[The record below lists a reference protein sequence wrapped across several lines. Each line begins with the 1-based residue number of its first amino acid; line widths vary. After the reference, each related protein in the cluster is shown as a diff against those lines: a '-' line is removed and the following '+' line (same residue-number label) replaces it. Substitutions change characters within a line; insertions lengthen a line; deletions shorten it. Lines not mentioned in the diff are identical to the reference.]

1 MEDENVQLKESIR
14 RGDTTQSLLRGK
26 LDTVR
31 FETSE
36 RAWLDEKRILQ
47 TEIDRLKD
55 RLKVAEEQSIR
66 DIGII
71 ATLEERLKDSSS
83 LPSADVDDIGG
94 EDLNEELNIS
104 RKNLYFRLEVGTNGR
119 RLRLARSDN
128 ELTATKAEVEFL
140 KANVKNG

>member
-26 LDTVR
+26 LDTAR

-66 DIGII
+66 DIGVI
-71 ATLEERLKDSSS
+71 ATLEERLKDSTS
-83 LPSADVDDIGG
+83 LTSADVDDIGG
-94 EDLNEELNIS
+94 EDLNDEINIS
-104 RKNLYFRLEVGTNGR
+104 RKNLYFPVEVGSNGR

>member
-26 LDTVR
+26 LDTAR

-66 DIGII
+66 DIGVI
-71 ATLEERLKDSSS
+71 ATLEERLKDSAS
-83 LPSADVDDIGG
+83 LPSADVDNIGG
-94 EDLNEELNIS
+94 EDLNDELNIS
-104 RKNLYFRLEVGTNGR
+104 RKNLYFPLDVRINGR

>member
-66 DIGII
+66 DIGVI
-71 ATLEERLKDSSS
+71 ATLEERLKDSTS
-83 LPSADVDDIGG
+83 LPSADVDHIGG
-94 EDLNEELNIS
+94 EDLNDELNIS
-104 RKNLYFRLEVGTNGR
+104 RKNLYFPREVKLTGDVYDWHVPIMN
-119 RLRLARSDN
+119 LRLQ
-128 ELTATKAEVEFL
+128 KL
-140 KANVKNG
+140 K

>member
-26 LDTVR
+26 LDTAR

-66 DIGII
+66 DIGVI
-71 ATLEERLKDSSS
+71 ATLEERFKDSTS
-83 LPSADVDDIGG
+83 LPSADVDNIGG
-94 EDLNEELNIS
+94 EDLNDELNIS
-104 RKNLYFRLEVGTNGR
+104 RKNLYSA
-119 RLRLARSDN
+119 LRLN
-128 ELTATKAEVEFL
+128 
-140 KANVKNG
+140 

>member
-31 FETSE
+31 FEISE

-66 DIGII
+66 DIGVI
-71 ATLEERLKDSSS
+71 ATLEERLKDSTSH
-83 LPSADVDDIGG
+83 PSADVDDIGG
-94 EDLNEELNIS
+94 EDLNDELNIS
-104 RKNLYFRLEVGTNGR
+104 RKNLYFP
-119 RLRLARSDN
+119 LRLDLMEDVYDWHVPIMNSR
-128 ELTATKAEVEFL
+128 LQKL
-140 KANVKNG
+140 K

>member
-66 DIGII
+66 DIGVI
-71 ATLEERLKDSSS
+71 ATLEERLKDSTSG
-83 LPSADVDDIGG
+83 PAADVDDIGG
-94 EDLNEELNIS
+94 EDLNDELNIS
-104 RKNLYFRLEVGTNGR
+104 RKNLYFPLEVKLMGDVYDWHVPIMNS
-119 RLRLARSDN
+119 RLQ
-128 ELTATKAEVEFL
+128 KL
-140 KANVKNG
+140 K

>member
-1 MEDENVQLKESIR
+1 MQLKESIR

-55 RLKVAEEQSIR
+55 RLKVADEQSTR
-66 DIGII
+66 DIVII

-83 LPSADVDDIGG
+83 LPSGDVDDIDG
-94 EDLNEELNIS
+94 EDLNDEINIS
-104 RKNLYFRLEVGTNGR
+104 RKNLYLTLEVATNGR

>member
-1 MEDENVQLKESIR
+1 
-14 RGDTTQSLLRGK
+14 
-26 LDTVR
+26 
-31 FETSE
+31 
-36 RAWLDEKRILQ
+36 LDEKRILQ

-66 DIGII
+66 NIGVI
-71 ATLEERLKDSSS
+71 ATLEERLKDSTSV
-83 LPSADVDDIGG
+83 PSANVDDIGG
-94 EDLNEELNIS
+94 EDLNDELNIS